1 MYMQTE
7 TGQKFDDKAGE
18 VIAKTLA
25 FFGNEDAKTAVEA
38 QTKYEQMIAEQQ
50 RQTTVLA
57 GKLDSAISAIQ
68 NNKPVFN
75 MPAGGYGGSSSP
87 LLNSISQHA
96 ATEEKRHG
104 AVPSY
109 LAAK

>member
-18 VIAKTLA
+18 GIAKILA
-25 FFGNEDAKTAVEA
+25 FFGNEDAKAAVEA

-50 RQTTVLA
+50 YQTNTIS
-57 GKLDSAISAIQ
+57 GKLDTVVAAIQ

-75 MPAGGYGGSSSP
+75 LPAGYNGSSSP
-87 LLNSISQHA
+87 LLNSLSQHA
-96 ATEEKRHG
+96 STEEKRHG
-104 AVPSY
+104 AVPAY